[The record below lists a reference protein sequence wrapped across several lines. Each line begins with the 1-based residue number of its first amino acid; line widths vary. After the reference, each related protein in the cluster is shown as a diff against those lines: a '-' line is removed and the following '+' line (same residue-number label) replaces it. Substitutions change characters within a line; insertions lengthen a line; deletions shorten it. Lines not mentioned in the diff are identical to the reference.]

1 MLVKVNLSL
10 QIKSYSVLNDQ
21 GWVVIIH
28 ELKLLRKETGP
39 EKTIKIAV
47 NMVVV
52 DFLYTCLINLLI
64 DLWSFAC
71 QLKDLFHTTLGGIL
85 S

>member
-10 QIKSYSVLNDQ
+10 QVKSYSVLNDQ

-64 DLWSFAC
+64 DL
-71 QLKDLFHTTLGGIL
+71 
-85 S
+85 

>member
-1 MLVKVNLSL
+1 MLVILSL

-64 DLWSFAC
+64 DL
-71 QLKDLFHTTLGGIL
+71 
-85 S
+85 

>member
-10 QIKSYSVLNDQ
+10 QIKSYSELNDQ
-21 GWVVIIH
+21 GWVLIIH

-64 DLWSFAC
+64 DL
-71 QLKDLFHTTLGGIL
+71 
-85 S
+85 

>member
-10 QIKSYSVLNDQ
+10 QIKNYSVLNDQ
-21 GWVVIIH
+21 GWVVIIP

-64 DLWSFAC
+64 DL
-71 QLKDLFHTTLGGIL
+71 
-85 S
+85 

>member
-1 MLVKVNLSL
+1 M
-10 QIKSYSVLNDQ
+10 
-21 GWVVIIH
+21 IIH
-28 ELKLLRKETGP
+28 ELKVLRKKTGP

-52 DFLYTCLINLLI
+52 DFYTLYTLCLINLLI

-71 QLKDLFHTTLGGIL
+71 ILKDLFHTTLGRIL

>member
-39 EKTIKIAV
+39 KKTIKIAV

-64 DLWSFAC
+64 DL
-71 QLKDLFHTTLGGIL
+71 
-85 S
+85 

>member
-28 ELKLLRKETGP
+28 ELKLLRKETGS

-64 DLWSFAC
+64 DL
-71 QLKDLFHTTLGGIL
+71 
-85 S
+85 

>member
-39 EKTIKIAV
+39 EKTTKIAV

-64 DLWSFAC
+64 DL
-71 QLKDLFHTTLGGIL
+71 
-85 S
+85 

>member
-1 MLVKVNLSL
+1 MDKFYACESQSQSPDQKLLE
-10 QIKSYSVLNDQ
+10 VLNDQ

-64 DLWSFAC
+64 DL
-71 QLKDLFHTTLGGIL
+71 
-85 S
+85 

>member
-21 GWVVIIH
+21 GWVLIIH

-64 DLWSFAC
+64 DL
-71 QLKDLFHTTLGGIL
+71 
-85 S
+85 

>member
-10 QIKSYSVLNDQ
+10 QIKNYSVLNDQ

-64 DLWSFAC
+64 DL
-71 QLKDLFHTTLGGIL
+71 
-85 S
+85 

>member
-1 MLVKVNLSL
+1 M
-10 QIKSYSVLNDQ
+10 
-21 GWVVIIH
+21 IIH
-28 ELKLLRKETGP
+28 ELKVLRKKTGP

-64 DLWSFAC
+64 DL
-71 QLKDLFHTTLGGIL
+71 
-85 S
+85 

>member
-1 MLVKVNLSL
+1 M
-10 QIKSYSVLNDQ
+10 
-21 GWVVIIH
+21 IIH
-28 ELKLLRKETGP
+28 ELKVLRKETGP

-52 DFLYTCLINLLI
+52 DFLYTLCLINLLI
-64 DLWSFAC
+64 DLWSFVC
-71 QLKDLFHTTLGGIL
+71 KLKDLFHTTLGGIL

>member
-10 QIKSYSVLNDQ
+10 QLKSYSVLNDQ
-21 GWVVIIH
+21 GWVVKIH

-64 DLWSFAC
+64 DL
-71 QLKDLFHTTLGGIL
+71 
-85 S
+85 

>member
-1 MLVKVNLSL
+1 M
-10 QIKSYSVLNDQ
+10 
-21 GWVVIIH
+21 IIH
-28 ELKLLRKETGP
+28 ELKVLRKETGP

-64 DLWSFAC
+64 DL
-71 QLKDLFHTTLGGIL
+71 
-85 S
+85 

>member
-1 MLVKVNLSL
+1 MKVNLSL
-10 QIKSYSVLNDQ
+10 QIKSYLGLNNQ

-28 ELKLLRKETGP
+28 ELKVLRKKTGP

-52 DFLYTCLINLLI
+52 DFLYTLCLINLLI

-71 QLKDLFHTTLGGIL
+71 ILKDLFHTTLGRIL

>member
-64 DLWSFAC
+64 DLW
-71 QLKDLFHTTLGGIL
+71 
-85 S
+85 

>member
-21 GWVVIIH
+21 GWVMIIH

-64 DLWSFAC
+64 DL
-71 QLKDLFHTTLGGIL
+71 
-85 S
+85 

>member
-21 GWVVIIH
+21 RWVVIIH

-64 DLWSFAC
+64 DL
-71 QLKDLFHTTLGGIL
+71 
-85 S
+85 

>member
-52 DFLYTCLINLLI
+52 DFSYTCLINLLI
-64 DLWSFAC
+64 DL
-71 QLKDLFHTTLGGIL
+71 
-85 S
+85 

>member
-52 DFLYTCLINLLI
+52 DFFYTCLINLLI
-64 DLWSFAC
+64 DL
-71 QLKDLFHTTLGGIL
+71 
-85 S
+85 

>member
-1 MLVKVNLSL
+1 M
-10 QIKSYSVLNDQ
+10 
-21 GWVVIIH
+21 IIH
-28 ELKLLRKETGP
+28 ELKVLRKKTGP

-52 DFLYTCLINLLI
+52 DFLYTLCLINLLI

-71 QLKDLFHTTLGGIL
+71 ISKDLFHTTLGRIL

>member
-47 NMVVV
+47 SMVVV

-64 DLWSFAC
+64 DL
-71 QLKDLFHTTLGGIL
+71 
-85 S
+85 

>member
-64 DLWSFAC
+64 DL
-71 QLKDLFHTTLGGIL
+71 
-85 S
+85 

>member
-28 ELKLLRKETGP
+28 ELMLLRKETGP

-64 DLWSFAC
+64 DL
-71 QLKDLFHTTLGGIL
+71 
-85 S
+85 